1 MKSIISRFFSNRN
14 RKPDGWIVAVVV
26 FLSLFGVLMVYDSSV
41 AIAIRDFSDQYY
53 YAKEQ
58 LKWLGLGIFAMIL
71 VSRIDYHA
79 WYALSPVFL
88 LVTIGLLLAVFI
100 PGLGVRALGAH
111 RWINF
116 GLFVVQP
123 AELAKLVL
131 VLYLSAWFSVSEK
144 KRLSAFLLLTTVF
157 FGLVILEPDLG
168 TGIVILAISLIMYF
182 LSGAK
187 VKHFLFLVPIIVSG
201 VVILAVSSPYRFAR
215 LTTYFNPESDP
226 LGASYQIR
234 QVLISLGSGGLT
246 GIGIGKSRQ
255 KYEYLP
261 EANTDSIFAII
272 GEEVGFVGTFFI
284 ICTFVFFVWR
294 SFYIAIHAP
303 DAFGRLLASGIAS
316 WIGIQSILNIGA
328 MAALIPLT
336 GIPLPLISYGGSSL
350 VIVLTAAGILMNI
363 SSQQKI

>member
-58 LKWLGLGIFAMIL
+58 LKWLGLGVLAMMI
-71 VSRIDYHA
+71 VSRIDYHKWSA
-79 WYALSPVFL
+79 FALPFL
-88 LVTIGLLLAVFI
+88 LGTIGLLLAVFV

-116 GLFVVQP
+116 GLFVLQP
-123 AELAKLVL
+123 AELTKLVL
-131 VLYLSAWFSVSEK
+131 VIYFSAWFSVKEK
-144 KRLSAFLLLTTVF
+144 KRFGAFLLLTFVL

-168 TGIVILAISLIMYF
+168 TGIIILALSLIMYF
-182 LSGAK
+182 LSGAAL
-187 VKHFLFLVPIIVSG
+187 KHFLFLIPIIIAG
-201 VVILAVSSPYRFAR
+201 VVLLAVSSPYRFAR
-215 LTTYFNPESDP
+215 LTTYLNPENDP

-272 GEEVGFVGTFFI
+272 GEEVGFVGTLFVVG
-284 ICTFVFFVWR
+284 TFVFFVWR
-294 SFYIAIHAP
+294 AFHIAIYAP
-303 DAFGRLLASGIAS
+303 DTFGRLLAAGIAS
-316 WIGIQSILNIGA
+316 WIGIQSVLNIGA

-350 VIVLTAAGILMNI
+350 VILLTAAGILMNV